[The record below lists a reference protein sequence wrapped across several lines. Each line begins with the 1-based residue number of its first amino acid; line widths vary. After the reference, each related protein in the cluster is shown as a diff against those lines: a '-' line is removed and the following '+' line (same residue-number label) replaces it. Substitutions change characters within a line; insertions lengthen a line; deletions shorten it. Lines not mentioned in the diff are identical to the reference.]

1 MATQTA
7 TATELQTFEPA
18 SSNPIPLLRKSH
30 DAPSNFQQT
39 PGRLTAIDSEEEAA
53 ITAPNQLSKT
63 RAGIV
68 IAQVCGQLFFS
79 SFCNGIIVVALPA
92 MQHNLGLDEGLLV
105 WPSSS
110 YFLTAGSC
118 LLLAGSIA
126 DVFGNKRVNLT
137 GSFFSAIFAMA
148 CGLAQTG
155 GQMIA
160 FRALQGVAYAVI
172 TPSSIS
178 IISNNMEEGR
188 PRNMGFACMGFS
200 QPLGFLFGLVLGGV
214 FTDNVGWRP
223 AFYLAAAASAA
234 LFLVAIWALPRDLQP
249 RNEQSIWKRLAKD
262 IDTVGVILVSTG
274 LATLSYVLA
283 SLSADINNIHNPSS
297 IALLATA
304 GCSIPSFIGW
314 MHHRVKN
321 NQTALIPNSLWGS
334 YVFTSCC
341 VMVLLT
347 NALTNCMELYS
358 SLFFQQVQGL
368 SATVASVQV
377 VPSLAAGALT
387 SIATGIFVH
396 RMPVLWMLLISSA
409 MSTVAPLLMALIRTN
424 QVYWENAFFAQILT
438 PISCDILFTVGLLI
452 VSDVFPKRMQA
463 LSGAV
468 FNTCAQLGTALGL
481 SVAQVIA
488 SSATNASSYADKSS
502 PDALM
507 VGYRVAFWAMFG
519 WMMFVCLVCV
529 FGMRRVGV
537 IGVKRD

>member
-1 MATQTA
+1 
-7 TATELQTFEPA
+7 
-18 SSNPIPLLRKSH
+18 
-30 DAPSNFQQT
+30 
-39 PGRLTAIDSEEEAA
+39 
-53 ITAPNQLSKT
+53 
-63 RAGIV
+63 
-68 IAQVCGQLFFS
+68 
-79 SFCNGIIVVALPA
+79 

-110 YFLTAGSC
+110 YFLMAGSC

-126 DVFGNKRVNLT
+126 DVVGNKRVNLT

-178 IISNNMEEGR
+178 TISNNMEEGR
-188 PRNMGFACMGFS
+188 RRNMGFACMGFS

-234 LFLVAIWALPRDLQP
+234 LFLIAIWALPRDLQP
-249 RNEQSIWKRLAKD
+249 RNYRSIWKRLAKD
-262 IDTVGVILVSTG
+262 IDTVGVVLVSTG
-274 LATLSYVLA
+274 LATLSYLLA
-283 SLSADINNIHNPSS
+283 SLSADISNIHKPSS
-297 IALLATA
+297 IALLAIA

-321 NQTALIPNSLWGS
+321 SQTALIPNSLWGS
-334 YVFTSCC
+334 YAFISCC

-347 NALTNCMELYS
+347 NALTNCMEL
-358 SLFFQQVQGL
+358 FQQVQGL

-387 SIATGIFVH
+387 STATGIFVH

-409 MSTVAPLLMALIRTN
+409 MSTVAPFLMALNRTN
-424 QVYWENAFFAQILT
+424 QVYWENAFFSQILT
-438 PISCDILFTVGLLI
+438 PISCDILFTVGLLV

-468 FNTCAQLGTALGL
+468 FNTYAQLGTALGL

-502 PDALM
+502 PDALV
-507 VGYRVAFWAMFG
+507 VGYRVAFWAIFG

-529 FGMRRVGV
+529 FGMRRVCV
-537 IGVKRD
+537 IGVKQD

>member
-7 TATELQTFEPA
+7 TELQAMEPA
-18 SSNPIPLLRKSH
+18 PSTFGTLLRKSQE
-30 DAPSNFQQT
+30 APLDVQST
-39 PGRLTAIDSEEEAA
+39 PGRRLTTGSEEEA
-53 ITAPNQLSKT
+53 TRPAPVLLSKT

-68 IAQVCGQLFFS
+68 TAQVCGQLFFS

-118 LLLAGSIA
+118 LLLAGSVA
-126 DVFGNKRVNLT
+126 DVIGNKRVNLT

-155 GQMIA
+155 GQIIA
-160 FRALQGVAYAVI
+160 FRALQGAAYAVI

-234 LFLVAIWALPRDLQP
+234 LFLVAIWALPRDIMPRDTQP
-249 RNEQSIWKRLAKD
+249 VLKRLAKE
-262 IDTVGVILVSTG
+262 IDSVGVFLVSTG
-274 LATLSYVLA
+274 LATFSYVLA
-283 SLSADINNIHNPSS
+283 SLSADTGNIHKPSS
-297 IALLATA
+297 IALLAIA

-314 MHHRVKN
+314 MHHRAKN
-321 NQTALIPNSLWGS
+321 NKTALIPNSLWS
-334 YVFTSCC
+334 SHVFTSCC

-358 SLFFQQVQGL
+358 SLFFQQVQGS
-368 SATVASVQV
+368 SATVASLQV
-377 VPSLAAGALT
+377 IPSLVAGALT

-409 MSTVAPLLMALIRTN
+409 MSTAAPLLMALIRTN

-438 PISCDILFTVGLLI
+438 PVSCDILFTVGLLI

-488 SSATNASSYADKSS
+488 SSATNSSGYADKSS
-502 PDALM
+502 PGALM

-529 FGMRRVGV
+529 LGMRRVGV